1 MYHIIQCKIACK
13 CKIKEINQVPRH
25 RTVVKLS
32 IEYAEGNTYYEI
44 IRKVEDLYPGKITK

>member
-1 MYHIIQCKIACK
+1 MQNTRNKPSAQ
-13 CKIKEINQVPRH
+13 N

-44 IRKVEDLYPGKITK
+44 IRKVEDLYPGKVNK